1 MAAPVRLLV
10 FKRCA
15 KAPTESATASQSQ
28 RPKLLCRC
36 CGGVMRIV
44 RRRILPV
51 ITESPGARINGEG
64 MPVR

>member
-1 MAAPVRLLV
+1 
-10 FKRCA
+10 
-15 KAPTESATASQSQ
+15 
-28 RPKLLCRC
+28 
-36 CGGVMRIV
+36 VMRIV